1 MRPGLIIAIIVAAI
15 IVIGGFVWYNNDQA
29 ERVRL
34 DQERAEQN
42 AQSTRDAEDAA
53 VQQSAMDANEP
64 PGTASPDDAPDA
76 DDGIVVGDEIT
87 EDTTVVPS
95 ETDGATILDPDAA
108 ATTVDGAGDTQ
119 TPGAAAGVDTTAG
132 AGTTATT
139 TAPQELLTPENFDR
153 DEVLALIDDA
163 DQLSDDAR
171 SSLRALVEGTSANPD
186 MVEPAITSIRD
197 ALDMPP
203 LN

>member
-34 DQERAEQN
+34 DQQRAEQN

-53 VQQSAMDANEP
+53 AQQSAMEANEP
-64 PGTASPDDAPDA
+64 PGTASPDDAPAA

-95 ETDGATILDPDAA
+95 ETDGANILDPDAA
-108 ATTVDGAGDTQ
+108 AAPAGSAGDTQ
-119 TPGAAAGVDTTAG
+119 TPGAAGDVETTTG

-139 TAPQELLTPENFDR
+139 TAPEELLTPENFDR
-153 DEVLALIDDA
+153 DEVLALIDGSDG
-163 DQLSDDAR
+163 LSDDER
-171 SSLRALVEGTSANPD
+171 STLRALAEGASANPD